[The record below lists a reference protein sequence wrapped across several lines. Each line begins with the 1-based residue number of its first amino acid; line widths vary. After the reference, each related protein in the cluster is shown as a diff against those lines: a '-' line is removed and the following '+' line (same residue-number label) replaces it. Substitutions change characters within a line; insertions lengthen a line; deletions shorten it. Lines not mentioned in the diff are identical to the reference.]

1 MSKLCEINIFSISLQ
16 RCITELKGETL
27 SRLLLKIEEEK
38 NLKKNEENKKKS
50 KTTNKL
56 NKKKQDPNT

>member
-27 SRLLLKIEEEK
+27 SRLLLKKMKKWIFFNFFRK
-38 NLKKNEENKKKS
+38 NQKEKKK
-50 KTTNKL
+50 KK
-56 NKKKQDPNT
+56 KKKQDPNT